1 MLGSLPIIAFVATTQ
16 PDAAQAFYA
25 DVLGLPLKSR
35 DPFALAFD
43 AGGALP
49 TVAIVDE
56 LEPRPFTV
64 LGWVV
69 PDIEATARQLTQ
81 KGVGFN
87 RYDGMQQDELGI
99 WRSPSGA
106 RIAWFA
112 DPDGNTL
119 SITQL

>member
-25 DVLGLPLKSR
+25 DVLGLSLKSR
-35 DPFALAFD
+35 DPYALEFD
-43 AGGALP
+43 AGGTLLR
-49 TVAIVDE
+49 VAIVE
-56 LEPRPFTV
+56 RLEPRAFTI
-64 LGWVV
+64 LGWIV
-69 PDIEATARQLTQ
+69 PDIESTARQLAQ
-81 KGVGFN
+81 RGVTFI

-99 WRSPSGA
+99 WHAPSGA
-106 RIAWFA
+106 QVAWFA